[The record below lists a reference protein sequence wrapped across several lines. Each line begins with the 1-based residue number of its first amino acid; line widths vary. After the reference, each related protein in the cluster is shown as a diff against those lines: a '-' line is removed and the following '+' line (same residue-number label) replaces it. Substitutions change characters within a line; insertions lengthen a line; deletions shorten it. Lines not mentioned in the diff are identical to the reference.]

1 MRQQKR
7 FWYDL
12 STIGSAPIPPTHEA
26 KPGVMGTI
34 HGVTSNHSS
43 SDRYSICIISLPWI
57 PEKYNL
63 HFEPELKTFHE
74 RIAMPTLRLTASQ
87 SEGLLFFVWLVLR
100 NKSRPRS
107 SDERESL
114 PHFLALFGKAHLS
127 RFVGNRRRN
136 VLSTLKSTTK
146 NRTGGKIE
154 EEKQKKENGKEG
166 TRIYSGIQGTD
177 Q

>member
-1 MRQQKR
+1 M
-7 FWYDL
+7 
-12 STIGSAPIPPTHEA
+12 
-26 KPGVMGTI
+26 
-34 HGVTSNHSS
+34 
-43 SDRYSICIISLPWI
+43 
-57 PEKYNL
+57 
-63 HFEPELKTFHE
+63 
-74 RIAMPTLRLTASQ
+74 
-87 SEGLLFFVWLVLR
+87 LR

-154 EEKQKKENGKEG
+154 EEKEKKENGKEG
-166 TRIYSGIQGTD
+166 TQIYSGIQGTD
-177 Q
+177 GGAI